1 MATTAKPRRVFAA
14 GVVLG
19 VVSAFGALQVA
30 PIVAGAFAPAAI
42 VPAGGSSTDEYR
54 VMYEWT
60 APESG
65 TDQYVRSY
73 VRPPNDQPTTP
84 TEEYRA
90 MYENR

>member
-1 MATTAKPRRVFAA
+1 MPSTARPRRVFAA

-19 VVSAFGALQVA
+19 VVSAVGALQLA
-30 PIVAGAFAPAAI
+30 PIVAGALAPTAI
-42 VPAGGSSTDEYR
+42 VVPSGSSTDEYR
-54 VMYEWT
+54 VIYEWT

-65 TDQYVRSY
+65 TDEYVRSY
-73 VRPPNDQPTTP
+73 VRQSGAQPSTS